1 MPDFPDH
8 SLCLQPPSLH
18 RSDEKEFF
26 SAPVEVE
33 VSYGLSASRQEGHNL
48 LS

>member
-1 MPDFPDH
+1 MPNCPDY
-8 SLCLQPPSLH
+8 SVAKVSIEVM
-18 RSDEKEFF
+18 RRNFF

-33 VSYGLSASRQEGHNL
+33 VSYGLSACRQEGHNL